1 MDKVTEALVAALKEA
16 LAAPPGEHRLYRAGK
31 LAGLFPGRAGANAE
45 AAARAVR
52 DGLLEVVRTEIRGKA
67 EVEWVKPTPKGVN
80 FVHDHE
86 SPVMVLREL
95 RAALETAKDG
105 TPAWLAKVGMELQE
119 LSGRLTAEVQKYLLR
134 LDSLTQR
141 VDEALRRAEAGGPAM
156 PDGVAGTAPW
166 AADLLVYLERRQ
178 ATGANGHCSLP
189 ELFAALREQHAEL
202 SLPDFHDGLRRLQDR
217 RALRLFP
224 AADPSQPLAEPE
236 YALLDG
242 VQLLYYA
249 AR

>member
-16 LAAPPGEHRLYRAGK
+16 LAGPGEHRLYRAGK

-45 AAARAVR
+45 AAARALR
-52 DGLLEVVRTEIRGKA
+52 DGMLEVVRTEAKGKVA
-67 EVEWVKPTPKGVN
+67 VEWVKLTPRGVN

-86 SPVMVLREL
+86 SPLVVLREL
-95 RAALETAKDG
+95 RSALETAQDG

-119 LSGRLTAEVQKYLLR
+119 LSRRLTGEVQKYLQR
-134 LDSLTQR
+134 LDALTQR
-141 VDEALRRAEAGGPAM
+141 VDEALRRAEADGGPAV
-156 PDGVAGTAPW
+156 PDGVAAAVPW
-166 AADLLVYLERRQ
+166 AVDVLAYLDRRQ
-178 ATGANGHCSLP
+178 ATGANGDCPLP

-217 RALRLFP
+217 RALRLLP
-224 AADPSQPLAEPE
+224 APDQPLSEPE

>member
-16 LAAPPGEHRLYRAGK
+16 LAQPGEHRLYRSGK
-31 LAGLFPGRAGANAE
+31 LAGLFPGRTGANAE
-45 AAARAVR
+45 AAARALR
-52 DGLLEVVRTEIRGKA
+52 DGLLEIVRTETKGKA

-95 RAALETAKDG
+95 RTALETARDG
-105 TPAWLAKVGMELQE
+105 TPAWLAKVGTELQE
-119 LSGRLTAEVQKYLLR
+119 LSCRLTAEVQKYLQR
-134 LDSLTQR
+134 LEALGQR
-141 VDEALRRAEAGGPAM
+141 VDEALRRAEAGGPAV
-156 PDGVAGTAPW
+156 PDGVAAAAPW
-166 AADLLVYLERRQ
+166 AVDVLAYLDRRQ
-178 ATGANGHCSLP
+178 TSGANGHCPLP

-242 VQLLYYA
+242 VQLLYFA